1 MKRSIYLFVSRTIY
15 ASIHFYLATHQAISI
30 SLNLPSLSSVSGITH
45 SLRFQTPQPRVQSS
59 SNATSGVLAWL
70 NVWPDLDKGG
80 QNPYLYSDSKMMLKK
95 VQDKNLDDFSGRIS
109 RNPQPFFCCWH
120 ALYYGF
126 SPLVSDSY

>member
-80 QNPYLYSDSKMMLKK
+80 QNPYLYSDSKMMLKRSK
-95 VQDKNLDDFSGRIS
+95 IRILMLFPVGS
-109 RNPQPFFCCWH
+109 VGTPNHSFAVGMLFIT
-120 ALYYGF
+120 GF
-126 SPLVSDSY
+126 HL